1 MTRRSCSKR
10 DSEQL
15 QMILKYCNDIEYF
28 LELHGSDEDSLNEIS
43 VQYDFMF
50 PIIQMGEHVKRL
62 SFEFREEHK
71 EVDWKG
77 IAGMRDIIVHRYA
90 AIDVT
95 AVQAAIL
102 NDVPLLKDACRS
114 ILKDL
119 DIQ

>member
-10 DSEQL
+10 DSEQI

-28 LELHGSDEDSLNEIS
+28 LELHGSDENSLDEIS
-43 VQYDFMF
+43 VQYDFVF
-50 PIIQMGEHVKRL
+50 PLMQIGEHVKRL
-62 SFEFREEHK
+62 SFELREEHK

-77 IAGMRDIIVHRYA
+77 MAGMRDIIVHRYM

-95 AVQAAIL
+95 IVRATIL
-102 NDVPLLKDACRS
+102 NDVPLLKDACTS

-119 DIQ
+119 SVP